1 MCYGARAVLSRIVL
15 LCVAVMTL
23 ATGCG
28 DAAAPADERVVA
40 AFYPLA
46 YAAQEVG
53 AAGVVNLTPAGAEP
67 HELELTARDV
77 ERVRDA
83 ALVVYLG
90 AGFQPALESAIEHR
104 AGPALDVLAAPGVR
118 LKSDTR
124 GTDDPHVW
132 LDPIRFAAIARSIA
146 HGLGDASAANDLV
159 RRLRA
164 LDRKFRSGLGRC
176 RSRQIVTSHAAFG
189 YLAARYDLE
198 QIALVG
204 VTPEAEP
211 SPRQVA
217 RLVREIRDSG
227 ATTVFAERLVSPELA
242 ETVAR
247 EAGAA
252 TAVLDPLE
260 GLAAAEADAGADYFS
275 VMRANLAALR
285 LALGCT

>member
-1 MCYGARAVLSRIVL
+1 MAVAFV
-15 LCVAVMTL
+15 
-23 ATGCG
+23 TGCG
-28 DAAAPADERVVA
+28 EDAAPADEGVIA

-46 YAAQEVG
+46 YAAEQVG
-53 AAGVVNLTPAGAEP
+53 AADVVNLTPAGAEP

-83 ALVVYLG
+83 SLVVYLG
-90 AGFQPALESAIEHR
+90 AGFQPAVEDAVERR
-104 AGPALDVLAAPGVR
+104 AGPSLDVLSAPGIR
-118 LKSDTR
+118 LTSDAR
-124 GTDDPHVW
+124 GTRDPHVW
-132 LDPIRFAAIARSIA
+132 LDPVRFASITHSIA
-146 HGLGDASAANDLV
+146 EALGDASAADELV
-159 RRLRA
+159 QRLDA
-164 LDRKFRSGLGRC
+164 LDQEFREGLARC

-189 YLAARYDLE
+189 YLADRYDLE

-227 ATTVFAERLVSPELA
+227 ATTVFAETLVSPELA
-242 ETVAR
+242 ETIAR
-247 EAGAA
+247 EAGAT

-275 VMRANLAALR
+275 VMRDNLAALR
-285 LALGCT
+285 LALDCT